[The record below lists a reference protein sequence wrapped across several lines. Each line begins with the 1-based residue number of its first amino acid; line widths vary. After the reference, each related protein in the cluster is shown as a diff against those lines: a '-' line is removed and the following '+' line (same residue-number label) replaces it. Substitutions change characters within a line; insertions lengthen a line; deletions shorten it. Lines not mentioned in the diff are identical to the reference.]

1 MTTRFNQRQV
11 LFIIS
16 ISLVAATL
24 AAYEP
29 IRHNGFVNY
38 DDSGYITENP
48 NVTGGITQQSFKW
61 ALTTLYAANWHPL
74 TWLSHMADCR
84 ISGLNPLGHHF
95 VSVAIHIANTLL
107 LFWILKNITGTIW
120 AGAFVA
126 AVFALHPLQVESV
139 AWAAERKTV
148 LSGLFWLLTMAAYI
162 HYARKPGFGRYML
175 LLFVFGLCI
184 MTKPT
189 VVTLPLVL
197 LLLDYWPLERIRR
210 GQSVA
215 ATSKSAI
222 WLIAEKTPLL
232 AMSAALSVITI
243 IAQKGGKAV
252 ISLDIIPLD
261 TRIANV
267 FSSYIKYIGKLV
279 WPSGLA
285 VFYPP
290 SYPAIPKTTT
300 AVYILLFILI
310 TAISIYIGRHRKY
323 MAVGWLWFV
332 GTLVPMIGLVQAG
345 FQVMANR
352 YMYLS
357 MLGLLIIIA
366 LAVKELIAKHP
377 RLKTIVA
384 IMGVISLS
392 CLLVLTRMQVRHW
405 QNSITLFEYALKTT
419 KNNPV
424 IETYYGCAL
433 FYEAGRLD
441 EAEKHLSNA
450 VRISPTFAKA
460 LSNLGRVYI
469 EQGKTN
475 EAISCFTNLLRQ
487 NENSAETHYDL
498 ALSLGMQKKYDEAIK
513 HLAKTLEIEPN
524 YPDAHN
530 RTGIALMAIGKP
542 DEAIK
547 YFDEALRINKDKSE
561 VYGNLGTAYMRLDK
575 YGPGI
580 YNFNKAIEQKPDS
593 IVNLNRLA
601 WALATVEDTSL
612 RDANKAIEAAGRAC
626 ELTGNN
632 DAEYLDTLAVTYAAA
647 GRFEEAKATAK
658 KALSIVKSSD
668 REDLAGEIQERIKL
682 YEAGQPY
689 RQK

>member
-1 MTTRFNQRQV
+1 M
-11 LFIIS
+11 
-16 ISLVAATL
+16 
-24 AAYEP
+24 
-29 IRHNGFVNY
+29 
-38 DDSGYITENP
+38 
-48 NVTGGITQQSFKW
+48 
-61 ALTTLYAANWHPL
+61 WHPL
-74 TWLSHMADCR
+74 TTLSHMLDCQLF
-84 ISGLNPLGHHF
+84 GLNPLGHHS
-95 VSVAIHIANTLL
+95 VSVLIHIANALL
-107 LFWILKNITGTIW
+107 LFLILTNVTGTTW
-120 AGAFVA
+120 ASAFVA

-162 HYARKPGFGRYML
+162 RYARKPGFGRYML

-189 VVTLPLVL
+189 VVTLPFVL

-210 GQSVA
+210 GQSVT

-222 WLIAEKTPLL
+222 WLIAEKVPLL

-243 IAQKGGKAV
+243 IAQKGGEAV
-252 ISLDIIPLD
+252 ISLDTIPLD
-261 TRIANV
+261 TRIANM

-279 WPSGLA
+279 WPSDLA
-285 VFYPP
+285 VFYPS

-310 TAISIYIGRHRKY
+310 SAISIYAGRRRKY

-332 GTLVPMIGLVQAG
+332 GTLVPMIGLVQSG
-345 FQVMANR
+345 FQAMANR
-352 YMYLS
+352 YMYIS
-357 MLGLLIIIA
+357 MVGLLIIIA
-366 LAVKELIAKHP
+366 LAGKELIAKHP
-377 RLKTIVA
+377 RLKTIAA

-405 QNSITLFEYALKTT
+405 QNSLTLFEYALKTT

-450 VRISPTFAKA
+450 VRLSPTYAKA

-469 EQGKTN
+469 MQGKTD

-487 NENSAETHYDL
+487 NENSADTHYDL
-498 ALSLGMQKKYDEAIK
+498 ALSLGMGKKYDEAIK

-524 YPDAHN
+524 YPDADN
-530 RTGIALMAIGKP
+530 KMGIALLATGKP
-542 DEAIK
+542 DDSIR

-561 VYGNLGTAYMRLDK
+561 VYGNLGTAYMRLGK

-580 YNFNKAIEQKPDS
+580 YNFNKAVEQKPDS

-612 RDANKAIEAAGRAC
+612 RDANKAIDAARRAC

-647 GRFEEAKATAK
+647 GRFEEAKATAN
-658 KALSIVKSSD
+658 KALSIAKSSG
-668 REDLAGEIQERIKL
+668 REDLASEIQERIKL
-682 YEAGQPY
+682 YETEQPY

>member
-1 MTTRFNQRQV
+1 MKSSQKHILLFVIAALVITT
-11 LFIIS
+11 LI
-16 ISLVAATL
+16 
-24 AAYEP
+24 AYEP

-48 NVTGGITQQSFKW
+48 NVRGGITRTSIVWAFTKPHSFM
-61 ALTTLYAANWHPL
+61 WHPL
-74 TWLSHMADCR
+74 TTLSHMLDCQLF
-84 ISGLNPLGHHF
+84 GLNPLGHHS
-95 VSVAIHIANTLL
+95 VSVLIHIANALL
-107 LFWILKNITGTIW
+107 LFLILTNVTGTTW
-120 AGAFVA
+120 ASAFVA

-162 HYARKPGFGRYML
+162 GYARKPGFGRYML

-189 VVTLPLVL
+189 VVTLPFVL

-222 WLIAEKTPLL
+222 WLIAEKVPLL
-232 AMSAALSVITI
+232 AMSATLSVITI
-243 IAQKGGKAV
+243 IAQKGGEAV
-252 ISLDIIPLD
+252 ISLDTIPLD
-261 TRIANV
+261 TRIANM

-279 WPSGLA
+279 WPSDLA
-285 VFYPP
+285 VFYPS

-310 TAISIYIGRHRKY
+310 SAISIYAGRRRKY
-323 MAVGWLWFV
+323 MAVGWLWFA

-345 FQVMANR
+345 VQAMANR
-352 YMYLS
+352 YMYIS

-366 LAVKELIAKHP
+366 LAGKELIAKHP
-377 RLKTIVA
+377 RLKTIAA

-405 QNSITLFEYALKTT
+405 QNSLTLFEYALKTT

-450 VRISPTFAKA
+450 VRLSPTYAKA

-469 EQGKTN
+469 MQGKTD

-487 NENSAETHYDL
+487 NENSADTHYDL
-498 ALSLGMQKKYDEAIK
+498 ALSLGMGKKYDEAIK

-524 YPDAHN
+524 YPDADN
-530 RTGIALMAIGKP
+530 KMGIALLATGKP
-542 DEAIK
+542 DDSIR
-547 YFDEALRINKDKSE
+547 YFDEALRITKDKSE
-561 VYGNLGTAYMRLDK
+561 VYGNLGTAYMRLGK

-580 YNFNKAIEQKPDS
+580 YNFNKAVEQKPDS

-612 RDANKAIEAAGRAC
+612 RDANKAIDAARRAC

-632 DAEYLDTLAVTYAAA
+632 DAEYLDTLAVAYAAG
-647 GRFEEAKATAK
+647 GRFEEAKATAN
-658 KALSIVKSSD
+658 KALSAARATG
-668 REDLAGEIQERIKL
+668 REDLAGEIEKRIKI

>member
-1 MTTRFNQRQV
+1 MRFSQKHI
-11 LFIIS
+11 LII
-16 ISLVAATL
+16 ICAALVIATL
-24 AAYEP
+24 VAYEP

-38 DDSGYITENP
+38 DDNGYITENR
-48 NVTGGITQQSFKW
+48 NVTGGITHDSVILAFTK
-61 ALTTLYAANWHPL
+61 LYAANWHPL
-74 TWLSHMADCR
+74 TWFSHMLDYQLF
-84 ISGLNPLGHHF
+84 GLNPPGHHS
-95 VSVAIHIANTLL
+95 VSVLIHIVNALL
-107 LFWILKNITGTIW
+107 LFWILNSISSSLW
-120 AGAFVA
+120 ASAFVA

-184 MTKPT
+184 MTKPV

-197 LLLDYWPLERIRR
+197 LLLDYWPLERIRW
-210 GQSVA
+210 GQ
-215 ATSKSAI
+215 I
-222 WLIAEKTPLL
+222 GRLILEKIPLL
-232 AMSAALSVITI
+232 VMSAVLSVITI
-243 IAQKGGKAV
+243 IAQKSGKAV

-267 FSSYIKYIGKLV
+267 FSSYIKYIGKLL

-285 VFYPP
+285 VFYPS

-310 TAISIYIGRHRKY
+310 SAISIYIGRRRKY

-345 FQVMANR
+345 YQVMANR

-366 LAVKELIAKHP
+366 MAGKELIAKYP
-377 RLKTIVA
+377 RLKTIAA
-384 IMGVISLS
+384 ITGVISLS

-405 QNSITLFEYALKTT
+405 QNSLTLFEYALKTT

-433 FYEAGRLD
+433 FYEAGQLD

-460 LSNLGRVYI
+460 ISNLGRVYI
-469 EQGKTN
+469 KQGKTN

-487 NENSAETHYDL
+487 NENSADGHYDL

-513 HLAKTLEIEPN
+513 HLARTLEIEPN
-524 YPDAHN
+524 YPDADN
-530 RTGIALMAIGKP
+530 KMGIALLATGKP
-542 DEAIK
+542 DDSIR
-547 YFDEALRINKDKSE
+547 YFNEALRINKDKSE
-561 VYGNLGTAYMRLDK
+561 VYGNLGTAYMRLGR

-580 YNFNKAIEQKPDS
+580 YNFNKAVEQKPDS

-612 RDANKAIEAAGRAC
+612 RNANKAIEAAGRAC
-626 ELTGNN
+626 ELTGNKE
-632 DAEYLDTLAVTYAAA
+632 AEYLDTLAMTYAAA
-647 GRFEEAKATAK
+647 GRFEEAKTTAE
-658 KALSIVKSSD
+658 KALNIAKSSG
-668 REDLAGEIQERIKL
+668 REDLAGEIEKRIKL
-682 YEAGQPY
+682 YEARQPY

>member
-1 MTTRFNQRQV
+1 MKSSQKHILLFVIAALVITT
-11 LFIIS
+11 LI
-16 ISLVAATL
+16 
-24 AAYEP
+24 AYAP

-48 NVTGGITQQSFKW
+48 NVRGGITRTSIVWAFTKPHSFM
-61 ALTTLYAANWHPL
+61 WHPL
-74 TWLSHMADCR
+74 TTLSHMLDCQLF
-84 ISGLNPLGHHF
+84 GLNPLGHHS
-95 VSVAIHIANTLL
+95 VSVLIHIANALL
-107 LFWILKNITGTIW
+107 LFLILTNVTGTTW
-120 AGAFVA
+120 ASAFVA

-162 HYARKPGFGRYML
+162 RYARKPGFGRYML

-189 VVTLPLVL
+189 VVTLPFVL

-210 GQSVA
+210 GQSVT

-222 WLIAEKTPLL
+222 WLIAEKVPLL

-243 IAQKGGKAV
+243 IAQKGGEAV
-252 ISLDIIPLD
+252 ISLDTIPLD
-261 TRIANV
+261 TRIANM

-279 WPSGLA
+279 WPSDLA
-285 VFYPP
+285 VFYPS

-310 TAISIYIGRHRKY
+310 SAISIYAGRRRKY

-332 GTLVPMIGLVQAG
+332 GTLVPMIGLVQSG
-345 FQVMANR
+345 FQAMANR
-352 YMYLS
+352 YMYIS
-357 MLGLLIIIA
+357 MVGLLIIIA
-366 LAVKELIAKHP
+366 LAGKELIAKHP
-377 RLKTIVA
+377 RLKTIAA

-405 QNSITLFEYALKTT
+405 QNSLTLFEYALKTT

-450 VRISPTFAKA
+450 VRLSPTYAKA

-469 EQGKTN
+469 MQGKTD

-487 NENSAETHYDL
+487 NENSADTHYDL
-498 ALSLGMQKKYDEAIK
+498 ALSLGMGKKYDEAIK

-524 YPDAHN
+524 YPDADN
-530 RTGIALMAIGKP
+530 KMGIALLATGKP
-542 DEAIK
+542 DDSIR

-561 VYGNLGTAYMRLDK
+561 VYGNLGTAYMRLGK

-580 YNFNKAIEQKPDS
+580 YNFNKAVEQKPDS

-612 RDANKAIEAAGRAC
+612 RDANKAIDAARRAC

-647 GRFEEAKATAK
+647 GRFEEAKATAN
-658 KALSIVKSSD
+658 KALSIAKSSG
-668 REDLAGEIQERIKL
+668 REDLASEIQERIKL
-682 YEAGQPY
+682 YETEQPY